1 MTDLADE
8 IYEATGLTLN
18 AADVE
23 AIGRM
28 ITQAR
33 RDALEEAALVAE
45 ELIGRAYRIGFG
57 EGMKEDR
64 SSKGG
69 IPWHDSTTKKIGAAA
84 IRALK
89 GTNQ

>member
-18 AADVE
+18 AEDTE

-28 ITQAR
+28 ITQGR
-33 RDALEEAALVAE
+33 RDALEEAAKLVETHVYTVSNSEPQFRLTPSNHAKDD
-45 ELIGRAYRIGFG
+45 
-57 EGMKEDR
+57 M
-64 SSKGG
+64 
-69 IPWHDSTTKKIGAAA
+69 HHTTIAAA

-89 GTNQ
+89 GTV